1 MRALAVLVLLTV
13 ASFGQSLKDVKAIYV
28 DSFGNAEGANMIR
41 ERVISQPVKSQSVSV
56 VLAAS

>member
-41 ERVISQPVKSQSVSV
+41 EKFISRPVKSQSVSV
-56 VLAAS
+56 VLAVS